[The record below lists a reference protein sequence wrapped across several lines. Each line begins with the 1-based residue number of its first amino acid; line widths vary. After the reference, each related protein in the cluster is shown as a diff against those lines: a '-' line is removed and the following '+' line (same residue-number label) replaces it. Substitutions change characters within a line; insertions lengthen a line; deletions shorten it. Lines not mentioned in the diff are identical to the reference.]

1 MINVNLGKVHFKGNL
16 PMIMTET
23 GELLSVI
30 RKFLVEKLGEKCGKE
45 AFDNIIEASMMSEEE
60 LKKSTNESL
69 QGADKELLEMFMK
82 MMKGM
87 LGDE

>member
-1 MINVNLGKVHFKGNL
+1 MINVNFGEVSIKGNM

-23 GELLSVI
+23 EMLLFAV
-30 RKFLVEKLGEKCGKE
+30 RKFLVEKLGEKYGKE
-45 AFDNIIEASMMSEEE
+45 AFDQIIDNSKMSEEE
-60 LKKSTNESL
+60 RNKQNESIKD
-69 QGADKELLEMFMK
+69 ADKELLEMFMK

>member
-1 MINVNLGKVHFKGNL
+1 MIHVNLGKVHFKGNL

-23 GELLSVI
+23 EELLSAI
-30 RKFLVEKLGEKCGKE
+30 RKFLIEKLGEKCGKE
-45 AFDNIIEASMMSEEE
+45 AFDHIIEASKMSEEE
-60 LKKSTNESL
+60 LEKATNESIK
-69 QGADKELLEMFMK
+69 GVDKELIEMFME

>member
-1 MINVNLGKVHFKGNL
+1 MINVNFGEVSIKGNL
-16 PMIMTET
+16 LMIMEETEK
-23 GELLSVI
+23 LLYVI
-30 RKFLVEKLGEKCGKE
+30 RKFLVEKLGEKRGKE
-45 AFDNIIEASMMSEEE
+45 AFDCIIEASMMSEEE
-60 LKKSTNESL
+60 LEKATNDSI

>member
-1 MINVNLGKVHFKGNL
+1 MINVNLGKVHFKGNML
-16 PMIMTET
+16 LIMEETE
-23 GELLSVI
+23 ELLSVI

-45 AFDNIIEASMMSEEE
+45 AFDHIIEASKMSEEE
-60 LKKSTNESL
+60 LKKETDEIIN
-69 QGADKELLEMFMK
+69 GADKELLEMFMK

>member
-1 MINVNLGKVHFKGNL
+1 MINVNFGEVSIKGNL

-23 GELLSVI
+23 EMLLSVV
-30 RKFLVEKLGEKCGKE
+30 RKFLVEKLGEKCGKK
-45 AFDNIIEASMMSEEE
+45 AFDHIIEASMMSEEE
-60 LKKSTNESL
+60 LEKATNDSIK
-69 QGADKELLEMFMK
+69 GADKELIEMFME

>member
-16 PMIMTET
+16 PMIMAETE
-23 GELLSVI
+23 ELLSAI
-30 RKFLVEKLGEKCGKE
+30 RKFLIEKLGKKHGKE
-45 AFDNIIEASMMSEEE
+45 AFDLIIEASMMSEEE
-60 LKKSTNESL
+60 LKKATNERI
-69 QGADKELLEMFMK
+69 QGVDKELLEMFME

>member
-23 GELLSVI
+23 EELLSVI

-45 AFDNIIEASMMSEEE
+45 AFDHIIEASMMSDEE
-60 LKKSTNESL
+60 LEKATNESIK
-69 QGADKELLEMFMK
+69 GADKELLEMFMK

>member
-1 MINVNLGKVHFKGNL
+1 MINVQFGKVSFKGNL
-16 PMIMTET
+16 PMIMSETE
-23 GELLSVI
+23 ELLSVI

-45 AFDNIIEASMMSEEE
+45 AFDHIIEASKMSEEE
-60 LKKSTNESL
+60 LEKATNESIK
-69 QGADKELLEMFMK
+69 GADKELLEMFMK

>member
-23 GELLSVI
+23 EELLSAI
-30 RKFLVEKLGEKCGKE
+30 RKFLVEKLGEKFGKK
-45 AFDNIIEASMMSEEE
+45 AFDHIIEASMMSEEE
-60 LKKSTNESL
+60 LEKATNESIK
-69 QGADKELLEMFMK
+69 GVDKELLEMFMK
-82 MMKGM
+82 TMKGM

>member
-1 MINVNLGKVHFKGNL
+1 MINVNFGEVSIKGNL

-23 GELLSVI
+23 EELLSVI

-45 AFDNIIEASMMSEEE
+45 AFDHIIEASKMSEEE
-60 LKKSTNESL
+60 LKKETDEIIK
-69 QGADKELLEMFMK
+69 GADKELLEMFMK